1 VIYIDTGA
9 FLARHIRRDQYHR
22 RARAAWRTLSRLPWR
37 CYTSNFV
44 LDETFTLLA
53 RRASYPF
60 AAQRAR
66 SIMASTTLEILR
78 PSREDEMDALDLF
91 EKFADQEVSFTDCI
105 SFVLMRKYQ
114 IKRVFSFDRHF
125 RHAGFTLWPDEQ

>member
-1 VIYIDTGA
+1 MIYIDTGA

-22 RARAAWRTLSRLPWR
+22 RAQTAWKTLSRLPWR

-53 RRASYPF
+53 RRASYSF

-66 SIMASTTLEILR
+66 SIMASVTLEILR
-78 PSREDEMDALDLF
+78 PSREDEVEALDLF
-91 EKFADQEVSFTDCI
+91 EKFADQGVSFTDCI
-105 SFVLMRKYQ
+105 SFVLMSRHQ
-114 IKRVFSFDRHF
+114 IKRVFSFDHHF
-125 RHAGFTLWPDEQ
+125 RHAGFTLWPDRQ